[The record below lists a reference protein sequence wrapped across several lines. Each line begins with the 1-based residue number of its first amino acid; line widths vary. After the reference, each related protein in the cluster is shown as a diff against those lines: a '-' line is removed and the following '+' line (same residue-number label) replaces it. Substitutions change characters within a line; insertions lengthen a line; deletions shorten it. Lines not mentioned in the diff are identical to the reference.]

1 MQIGNPNHEWYLS
14 REIVVPLLAAMSIWA
29 FSLYILV
36 RIQSSWSSLWKC
48 PAMKKPSRDY
58 VPGLKTCM
66 DRKEKNSKM
75 ETSEMQGHWKPTQ
88 RINLH

>member
-1 MQIGNPNHEWYLS
+1 
-14 REIVVPLLAAMSIWA
+14 
-29 FSLYILV
+29 
-36 RIQSSWSSLWKC
+36 
-48 PAMKKPSRDY
+48 MKKPSRDY

-75 ETSEMQGHWKPTQ
+75 ETSGMQGHWKPTQ